1 LAEKF
6 NPKDLKEYK
15 NFLDMQEE
23 IASRMRESSTK
34 FLSASVDIVKRT
46 RELKQL
52 EAEVVKLKQQEA
64 ALDQQIANATGDE
77 LENLRQQK
85 AQLKENQKYV
95 QGLVRE
101 NKAMVTALRN
111 QAGSLKNI
119 SIALSK
125 DVWGGVK
132 KVGGGLKRISGE
144 LKSQFLAY
152 SEQDG
157 AIRRISTNIGIVG
170 KQQSALR
177 KNLYM
182 NALITQRWGVNASEL
197 AGIYGS
203 YVEEVGR
210 LVPLSD
216 SAAESL
222 ALMAKGTGLGAEGSA
237 QMASNMET
245 FGMSIQSTA
254 KYVEDVANMSEK
266 MGVSSGSV
274 LKLLNQNMKKAQTLN
289 FKDGVKG
296 IAKMAA
302 LSTKLKMDMGEVM
315 GFAETL
321 YEPEGAIE
329 AAAAL
334 QMMGGAFA
342 QMGDPLKLMYEGR
355 NNPEKL
361 TKDLANAAAA
371 SVEFNRA
378 SGEFKIPA
386 MELQR
391 LKQVSEATGISM
403 ESLTESALTVAKQKK
418 IGTMLSPSIS
428 GEYKEF
434 VESIGQFNTKNGK
447 FEISVGNDVYDISK
461 LNESTVKSLMAQDK
475 SLKTRSEDAQSSME
489 RFKNML
495 ESLKNIAYL
504 FFGGLE
510 ESLRK
515 PLENLMGN
523 TPGSIKS
530 FGEKATQLGKD
541 VGNWIA
547 GVIPILQKGIPVFV
561 DAVKKVGQKIGEFFK
576 GEGWETLK
584 MVGEA
589 FFKAGK
595 LMWDALT
602 LIGKTLGPGGVLGA
616 MLLIR
621 FPKILTAGLSILTSS
636 FSSLRNM
643 FGGSR
648 GSTPANPMFVSMVGG
663 AGGGAGMNR
672 GGGNMLTNFLRG
684 GAKGGARRNL
694 LAGATKLGRRGGF
707 GLGGR
712 LSLASSLG
720 KGAKAFTGLGILGLG
735 ADIGRSFLDD
745 PDSNLGKGLGVGG
758 TAASWAGTGALL
770 GSVVPG
776 VGNVVGGIIGGL
788 LGAGKGV
795 YDEFFSSEAIAKG
808 YKGPKGAGM
817 GASYGGRMLDGALMP
832 NGNVLKTAKGMM
844 YSLSPKDVAVVGQ
857 PGGGGGGGITKLDV
871 SGTIRLDGVDAN
883 LLDKMTP
890 NEKNELAR
898 MVIARMNNQ
907 NR

>member
-1 LAEKF
+1 MAEKF

-52 EAEVVKLKQQEA
+52 ESEVVKLKQQEE
-64 ALDQQIANATGDE
+64 ALDQQIANASGAE

-85 AQLKENQKYV
+85 AQLKENLKYTE
-95 QGLVRE
+95 GLVRE

-119 SIALSK
+119 SIALTK

-144 LKSQFLAY
+144 LKSQFLSY

-222 ALMAKGTGLGAEGSA
+222 ALMSKGTALGAEGSA

-266 MGVSSGSV
+266 MGVSSGNV

-302 LSTKLKMDMGEVM
+302 LSTKLKMDMSEIMV
-315 GFAETL
+315 FAETL

-342 QMGDPLKLMYEGR
+342 QMGDPLKLMYEAR

-361 TKDLANAAAA
+361 TQDLANAAGSLAK
-371 SVEFNRA
+371 FDQA
-378 SGEFKIPA
+378 SGSFKIPA
-386 MELQR
+386 MELQK
-391 LKQVSEATGISM
+391 LKQISEATGVSM

-576 GEGWETLK
+576 GDGWATLK
-584 MVGEA
+584 AVGSA
-589 FFKAGK
+589 FLKTGQLLMQGFKWIYDTFGA
-595 LMWDALT
+595 
-602 LIGKTLGPGGVLGA
+602 GGVLA
-616 MLLIR
+616 TMLLIR
-621 FPKILTAGLSILTSS
+621 FPKILTAGLSILTAS
-636 FSSLRNM
+636 FSGLKNL

-663 AGGGAGMNR
+663 AGAAGAAG
-672 GGGNMLTNFLRG
+672 
-684 GAKGGARRNL
+684 
-694 LAGATKLGRRGGF
+694 LAGGLTGGRGTAGRRGLIKTLGNNRF
-707 GLGGR
+707 SKGLMGVSKGLGG
-712 LSLASSLG
+712 LGGLAGGLALG
-720 KGAKAFTGLGILGLG
+720 GLGMLG
-735 ADIGRSFLDD
+735 DYGRSKMDN
-745 PDSNLGKGLGVGG
+745 PYSTGGKMLGIGSKAAQYAGMGMMLGP
-758 TAASWAGTGALL
+758 WGALA
-770 GSVVPG
+770 
-776 VGNVVGGIIGGL
+776 GGL
-788 LGAGKGV
+788 LGAGMGV
-795 YDEFFSSEAIAKG
+795 YDEYFSHDAKMRG
-808 YKGPKGAGM
+808 YKTPKKYAKSGM
-817 GASYGGRMLDGALMP
+817 GASFGGKMLDGAVMP
-832 NGNVLKTAKGMM
+832 DGNVIKTAKGKMFG
-844 YSLSPKDVAVVGQ
+844 LSPKDVAVVGQ
-857 PGGGGGGGITKLDV
+857 AGGSNNSGGTTKLDV
-871 SGTIRLDGVDAN
+871 SGTIKLEGIEGN

-890 NEKNELAR
+890 EEKNQLSR
-898 MVIARMNNQ
+898 IVIARMNNQ

>member
-1 LAEKF
+1 MAEKF

-34 FLSASVDIVKRT
+34 FLSASVEIVKRT
-46 RELKQL
+46 KELRDL
-52 EAEVVKLKQQEA
+52 ESQVVKLKQQESD
-64 ALDQQIANATGDE
+64 LDKQIANSTGDE
-77 LENLRQQK
+77 LENLKQQK

-111 QAGSLKNI
+111 QTGSLKNI

-132 KVGGGLKRISGE
+132 KVGGGLKRISAE
-144 LKSQFLAY
+144 LKTQFLAY

-157 AIRRISTNIGIVG
+157 QIRRISTNIGIIG

-182 NALITQRWGVNASEL
+182 NALITQKWGVNASEL
-197 AGIYGS
+197 AGMYSS

-222 ALMAKGTGLGAEGSA
+222 SLMAKGTVLGAEGSA

-266 MGVSSGSV
+266 MGVSSGNV

-302 LSTKLKMDMGEVM
+302 LSTKLKMDMGEIM

-334 QMMGGAFA
+334 QMMGGAFSR
-342 QMGDPLKLMYEGR
+342 MGDPLKLMYEAR

-361 TKDLANAAAA
+361 TEDLANAAAA

-391 LKQVSEATGISM
+391 LKQVSEATGVSM

-418 IGTMLSPSIS
+418 IGSILSPNVS

-434 VESIGQFNTKNGK
+434 VESLGQFNTKNGK
-447 FEISVGNDVYDISK
+447 FEIAVGDDVYDVSK
-461 LNESTVKSLMAQDK
+461 LNQSTVKSLMAQNT
-475 SLKTRSEDAQSSME
+475 SLEKRAEDAQSSME
-489 RFKNML
+489 RFKNMI
-495 ESLKNIAYL
+495 ERLKNIAYL

-547 GVIPILQKGIPVFV
+547 GVIPMLQTGIPKFV
-561 DAVKKVGQKIGEFFK
+561 EAVKNVGQKIGEFFK
-576 GEGWETLK
+576 GDTWKTLK
-584 MVGEA
+584 VLGEA

-602 LIGKTLGPGGVLGA
+602 LINKTLGPSGVLGA
-616 MLLIR
+616 MLLVR
-621 FPKILTAGLSILTSS
+621 FPKIITGVLSLLTSG
-636 FSSLRNM
+636 FSGIKNL
-643 FGGSR
+643 FGGAR
-648 GSTPANPMFVSMVGG
+648 GATPASPMFVSM
-663 AGGGAGMNR
+663 AGGGPGSDFAGR
-672 GGGNMLTNFLRG
+672 S
-684 GAKGGARRNL
+684 KGG
-694 LAGATKLGRRGGF
+694 TRGKF
-707 GLGGR
+707 
-712 LSLASSLG
+712 SSGQYMRSGVKNLG
-720 KGAKAFTGLGILGLG
+720 KGNILKGGSRLLKGVGKAAGPLALLGTGMDLFSNLT
-735 ADIGRSFLDD
+735 
-745 PDSNLGKGLGVGG
+745 DSNLG
-758 TAASWAGTGALL
+758 TGDALL
-770 GSVVPG
+770 KTLDQNKYMAMGAAIGSIIPG
-776 VGNVVGGIIGGL
+776 FGTIAGAGIGGL
-788 LGAGKGV
+788 ADMFAGEWGTYGKNKTNISKK
-795 YDEFFSSEAIAKG
+795 YAKS
-808 YKGPKGAGM
+808 GM
-817 GASYGGRMLDGALMP
+817 GASYGGMMLDGAVMP
-832 NGNVLKTAKGMM
+832 DGNVIKTAKGKMFG
-844 YSLSPKDVAVVGQ
+844 LSPQDVAVVGQ
-857 PGGGGGGGITKLDV
+857 RGGVNNGGGGTTSLDV
-871 SGTIRLDGVDAN
+871 TGTIRLEGIDNN
-883 LLDKMTP
+883 LLDKMSP
-890 NEKNELAR
+890 REKNELAR
-898 MVIARMNNQ
+898 MVIAKMNNQ